1 MPHTVRGAMV
11 RHLLWLGAVAGV
23 LATVAGCQKNT
34 DSAAAVAST
43 TDSAALVKT
52 GERSRHFAAVN
63 RHLEL
68 GGTLYA
74 FVDVDGDAARL
85 GAALRGLGEGVA
97 AEQPQAAF
105 LRQDFGGIFE
115 DLGLTGIKAVG
126 LSSVAEPAG
135 GFRNRCFFYLPE
147 GRRGLLAGLGG
158 PPAPFRNLQLA
169 PADTDLFCE
178 TELDLPAVYAALRA
192 VTARAGSDATAA
204 ALEARLKSIGN
215 DAGFSAFDLVH
226 RWKGRS
232 TLIARFE
239 PSGTIKLPTPESVQV
254 PAVSFVLRF
263 DGVAPALKDLLDRLP
278 AFARTDEGGVAFYA
292 LKPRLP
298 VADWSPLL
306 AIEGEALYFA
316 TSRAFLDTCRGNSQR
331 LAQEPGF
338 AAALGRL
345 GPDGN
350 GLTYLSPRFFARLH
364 ELPELN
370 RAASPELAR
379 TLALAV
385 RNLPSPR
392 QPLLALRT
400 NLPDG
405 VLYRSAW
412 HSSLKEDLATI
423 AVYNPVTIGALVAVA
438 APAFQKVRTSSQ
450 DNAIRDNL
458 RQLAR
463 AAERH
468 YRETGATNATYADL
482 VGPGRYL
489 AEVRP
494 VAGESYRSIIFR
506 AGSPVRLRLPDGR
519 TFEAQP

>member
-1 MPHTVRGAMV
+1 MV
-11 RHLLWLGAVAGV
+11 RTLLWLGVAAGA
-23 LATVAGCQKNT
+23 LASVAGCQKNA
-34 DSAAAVAST
+34 DSSAAAARSAA
-43 TDSAALVKT
+43 DSAALVGA
-52 GERSRHFAAVN
+52 GERSGHFAAVN

-68 GGTLYA
+68 GGALYA

-85 GAALRGLGEGVA
+85 GDALRGLVDGVA
-97 AEQPQAAF
+97 ADQPQAAF
-105 LRQDFGGIFE
+105 LRQDFRQILD
-115 DLGLTGIKAVG
+115 DLGLTGVKAVG
-126 LSSVAEPAG
+126 LSSVADPAG
-135 GFRNRCFFYLPE
+135 GYRNRCYFHLPE

-158 PPAPFRNLQLA
+158 PPAPFPNLQLA
-169 PADTDLFCE
+169 PADADLFCE

-192 VTARAGSDATAA
+192 VTARVGGDTTAA
-204 ALEARLKSIGN
+204 ALEAKLKALGN
-215 DAGFSAFDLVH
+215 EAGFSAFDLVN

-232 TLIARFE
+232 TFIARFE
-239 PSGTIKLPTPESVQV
+239 PEGAIALPTPEAVQI

-278 AFARTDEGGVAFYA
+278 AFARTEEGGVAFYA
-292 LKPRLP
+292 LKPRQP
-298 VADWSPLL
+298 VANWTPLL

-316 TSRAFLDTCRGNSQR
+316 TSRGFLDACRGTGPR
-331 LAQEPGF
+331 LAQDPGF

-345 GPDGN
+345 GKEGN
-350 GLTYLSPRFFARLH
+350 GLTYLSPRFFTRLH

-405 VLYRSAW
+405 ILFRSAL
-412 HSSLKEDLATI
+412 HSSLKEDLAMLAI
-423 AVYNPVTIGALVAVA
+423 YNPVTIGALVAVA
-438 APAFQKVRTSSQ
+438 APAFQKVRTTSQ
-450 DNAIRDNL
+450 DNAIRNNL
-458 RQLAR
+458 RQLAL

-468 YRETGATNATYADL
+468 YRETGASNATYADL

-489 AEVRP
+489 PDLRP

-506 AGSPVRLRLPDGR
+506 AGAPVRLHLPDGR
-519 TFEAQP
+519 TFEAKP